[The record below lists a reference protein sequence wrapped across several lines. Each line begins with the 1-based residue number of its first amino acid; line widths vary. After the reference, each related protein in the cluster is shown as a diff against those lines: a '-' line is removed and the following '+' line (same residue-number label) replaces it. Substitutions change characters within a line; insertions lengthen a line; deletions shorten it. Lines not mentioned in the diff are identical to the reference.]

1 MFPVP
6 PASNCHFHHNL
17 SIYYK
22 FILDNPFLALYLSLR
37 ISYGNRSFFMKS
49 HYQQV
54 RVIIVWTG
62 GALICRIER
71 ILPDGETIV

>member
-6 PASNCHFHHNL
+6 PASNCHYHPNL

-37 ISYGNRSFFMKS
+37 ISYGNRSIFMKS
-49 HYQQV
+49 HCQQV
-54 RVIIVWTG
+54 RVIVWTDG
-62 GALICRIER
+62 VLICRIER